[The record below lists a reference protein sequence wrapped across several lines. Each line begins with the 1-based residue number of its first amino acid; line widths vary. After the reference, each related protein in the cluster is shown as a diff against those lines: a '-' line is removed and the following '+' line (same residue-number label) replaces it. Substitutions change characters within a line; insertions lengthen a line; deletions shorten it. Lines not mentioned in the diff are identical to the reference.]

1 MELAPD
7 EFEEAH
13 QRYIQGQQPARI
25 AFVLTQRRKVEGIE
39 PVKTTQ
45 INSFAYLHKWGN
57 ERAVFLAAKSKTV
70 AQALSD
76 LKETAALEM
85 VGVVHEYHE
94 HFKKENRMFR
104 KMYKKCET
112 PQDALALS
120 RALESSQ
127 RRLFAFHALSDK
139 PERNAAPVHTVSPE
153 QDALSGGEQDN
164 QKAID
169 IA

>member
-1 MELAPD
+1 M
-7 EFEEAH
+7 
-13 QRYIQGQQPARI
+13 
-25 AFVLTQRRKVEGIE
+25 
-39 PVKTTQ
+39 VK
-45 INSFAYLHKWGN
+45 
-57 ERAVFLAAKSKTV
+57 
-70 AQALSD
+70 
-76 LKETAALEM
+76 
-85 VGVVHEYHE
+85 EYHE

-104 KMYKKCET
+104 KMYKKCDT